1 MSKIKNK
8 KIAAVKSNTVTTTT
22 GNSFFSRNRYA
33 LLVFLVGFF
42 VFANGI
48 KNDYNLDDELVT
60 QNHRLTSK
68 GIAAIEQ
75 IFTEPYYKDA
85 SGYSYEYRPMV
96 LLSFAIEHDLFGDNP
111 HVSHFINVILYSLL
125 CVFLFLVLRKLL
137 SRKWELVSL
146 FTVLLFAVHPTHT
159 EIVDSI
165 KNRDEIMALGGALL
179 SLFFA
184 LKFVETKKWLYLIPI
199 LAAYLFALLSK
210 QTVTSFV
217 IFIPL
222 ALVLFR
228 DVEFKHIF
236 IVSIILLIPVFA
248 LIYISSLQS
257 RIFFILAILAINSI
271 LYLLKYFSFEQIRPS
286 AVWTKVKANF
296 TDYSPQ
302 FSREQF
308 SDTTSIVLTV
318 IISLLLSFSALALYT
333 GQLLKFQLTL
343 CTALVLWFIINWQW
357 KITLSVIIIL
367 GLLWYQ
373 SFFRIPTHYTTS
385 LISLPFIIL
394 AFRAKGTQRVILLGT
409 ALLVWIYTVSMFPKL
424 TLIAGTIILLIAYLH
439 PKLNKYKYWIFA
451 FATMV
456 SLDGF
461 SRVFGKEFFHFNWSL
476 PILALAYFS
485 QQKEKR
491 SNYLLIF
498 SLFLFVAYILFS
510 VNTFENRLTAV
521 QDNELPNRV
530 RNLVAPSVISEMNRP
545 LGFVEIPIT
554 SETPLSDK
562 LGTSMDIAAK
572 YLKLTIIPYPLSYYY
587 GYKYIEV
594 LNFWNPYPIAV
605 FLLYLVFGLTALYF
619 YRKKPIIS
627 FGIIIYLVSIVSVL
641 PIFNLLPGMM
651 ADRYLFI
658 PSLGFVLIVTYL
670 LFELWKALPAKTPT
684 ELPLKLKAIL
694 GVLFLIFSGITIA
707 RNNDWKDRV
716 TLFSNDIGHLDNS
729 AQAHNLLAVHL
740 GLKANTAPA
749 TEQFKLRQEAAKHFE
764 RALEIYPDFMNPSFD
779 LGRTL
784 YTLGEYDKAIK
795 AFQNTIRIKP
805 GFSDSYMNIAM
816 ILEGQGKTQEA
827 IAYYQRTIQVNPM
840 RSVAYANLS
849 AIYFRQNNFQKALE
863 VCLMG
868 ISAMPDNYVPY
879 VNVGKIYLKMND
891 RENAFMYFEKAFQL
905 NSRDY
910 QIANTLYTLSTEK
923 NDEKS
928 ANYYLGRMK
937 ILSPPPTMNN
947 RGTQMNPAPAP
958 IRTP

>member
-8 KIAAVKSNTVTTTT
+8 KNTVAKSSAATTTA
-22 GNSFFSRNRYA
+22 GSSFFSRNRYA

-111 HVSHFINVILYSLL
+111 HASHFINVILYSLL
-125 CVFLFLVLRKLL
+125 CVFLFLLLRKLL
-137 SRKWELVSL
+137 SKEWELVSL
-146 FTVLLFAVHPTHT
+146 ITALLFTVHPTHT

-179 SLFFA
+179 SLYFA

-236 IVSIILLIPVFA
+236 VVSVILLIPVFS
-248 LIYISSLQS
+248 LIYISSLQN
-257 RIFFILAILAINSI
+257 RILFVLAILAINSA
-271 LYLLKYFSFEQIRPS
+271 LYLLKYFSFEQLSPS
-286 AVWTKVKANF
+286 AIWNKVKTNF
-296 TDYSPQ
+296 IDYSPL
-302 FSREQF
+302 FSRGKF
-308 SDTTSIVLTV
+308 ADTTSIVL
-318 IISLLLSFSALALYT
+318 
-333 GQLLKFQLTL
+333 
-343 CTALVLWFIINWQW
+343 
-357 KITLSVIIIL
+357 SVIIIL
-367 GLLWYQ
+367 TLGFSVLSLYTGKLPMFQLALCTALLLWLIVNWEWKITLAVIIVFGLVWYQ
-373 SFFRIPTHYTTS
+373 SFYRIPTHYTIS
-385 LISLPFIIL
+385 LISFPFIIL
-394 AFRAKGTQRVILLGT
+394 AFRAKGVQRIILFGT
-409 ALLVWIYTVSMFPKL
+409 ALIVWLYTASLFPKIS
-424 TLIAGTIILLIAYLH
+424 LIIGTIILLTGYLH
-439 PKLNKYKYWIFA
+439 PKLNKYKYWIFG
-451 FATMV
+451 FALLV

-461 SRVFGKEFFHFNWSL
+461 SRLFNKAFFHLNWSL
-476 PILALAYFS
+476 LILALAYYS
-485 QQKEKR
+485 QQKTKK
-491 SNYLLIF
+491 SNYLLIAPLT
-498 SLFLFVAYILFS
+498 LFITYILLS
-510 VNTFENRLTAV
+510 VTTFENRLTAV
-521 QDNELPNRV
+521 QDRQLPNRV
-530 RNLVAPSVISEMNRP
+530 SNLVAPSVISEMNRP

-562 LGTSMDIAAK
+562 LGTSMDICAK

-605 FLLYLVFGLTALYF
+605 FLLYLVMGITALYF

-641 PIFNLLPGMM
+641 PLFNLLPGMM

-670 LFELWKALPAKTPT
+670 AFEQWKAFSAKTPT
-684 ELPLKLKAIL
+684 ELPLKLKAML
-694 GVLFLIFSGITIA
+694 GILFLVFSGITIA

-749 TEQFKLRQEAAKHFE
+749 AEQYKLRQEAAKHFE

-827 IAYYQRTIQVNPM
+827 IAYYMRTIQVNPM

-849 AIYFRQNNFQKALE
+849 AIYFRQNDFQKALD

-868 ISAMPDNYVPY
+868 ISAMPGNYVPY

-910 QIANTLYTLSTEK
+910 QIANTLYTLSKEK

-937 ILSPPPTMNN
+937 VLSPPPTMNN

-958 IRTP
+958 IRIQ